1 MTPVSASA
9 YTPMLTDLG
18 SNMTAL
24 DATLATL
31 ETGNALANPAT
42 NPADSMIATLL
53 TGQLGTLTQ
62 AQSNVQSGLDWLNTQ
77 SGALQSQLQLIQQA
91 EVLATQ
97 AANGTLTAQDRAT
110 LQTQLDGLL
119 SGIDAAAGTTY
130 NGLSLRAQSAVV
142 YQSGSTSVITS
153 ISGGAGDPVGEY
165 SVDLT
170 PESNGMLTATL
181 IHNGTAVAST
191 AMINPYPNATMEPA
205 YPGEPNTVPVSW
217 FPIGSQAT
225 LAPGQYNDHGTPQ
238 DAITF
243 SETYWNSPHPVVNI
257 QLSTPQAISGVYFS
271 SGDAGNTTWNVQAFG
286 QPVGTTGLV
295 SISPVTNIPND
306 HLTIDSAMAVTPDT
320 YMALQLN
327 FKAGIGNTEIS
338 GSGGIGAVI
347 APTVSLQLTW
357 NHADAGYG
365 APITIAY
372 NPTDLANGTPTGSGP
387 FAIVPSTINVQD
399 GTQGVGL
406 QPSLLNTQ
414 ELGVQSLSIDT
425 QSNAQQAIQ
434 QLQDAARVISGLQ
447 TTTGASAGQLQAALA
462 NAETTQTQTAAS
474 AATVSDADL
483 PQATAALARDQWLA
497 QSGLQV
503 LVQTRTLQQRTAQ
516 TLAHIAS

>member
-9 YTPMLTDLG
+9 YAPLLTDLG
-18 SNMTAL
+18 SNTAAL
-24 DATLATL
+24 DTTLATL

-53 TGQLGTLTQ
+53 IGQLGMLTQ
-62 AQSNVQSGLDWLNTQ
+62 AQSNLLSGLDWLNTQ

-153 ISGGAGDPVGEY
+153 ITGGAGDPQGTY
-165 SVDLT
+165 SVDMT

-205 YPGEPNTVPVSW
+205 YPGGPDTVPVSW
-217 FPIGSQAT
+217 FPIGSEAT
-225 LAPGQYNDHGTPQ
+225 LAPGESSDLGSPQ
-238 DAITF
+238 DAITY
-243 SETYWNSPHPVVNI
+243 SNTWNSPDPIVTI
-257 QLSTPQAISGVYFS
+257 QLAAPQTLSGIYMS
-271 SGDAGNTTWNVQAFG
+271 SYDIGGSIWKVQAFG
-286 QPVGTTGLV
+286 TPVGASGFT
-295 SISPVTNIPND
+295 SISPEMTIPSSNY
-306 HLTIDSAMAVTPDT
+306 SVNYAMAVTPNT
-320 YMALQLN
+320 YTALQLN
-327 FKAGIGNTEIS
+327 FSQSAGNTQFDY
-338 GSGGIGAVI
+338 GGIGAVI

-365 APITIAY
+365 APITVDY
-372 NPTDLANGTPTGSGP
+372 NPTDLTTGTPVGSGP
-387 FAIVPSTINVQD
+387 FAIVPSTINVQNA
-399 GTQGVGL
+399 TQGVAL

-414 ELGVQSLSIDT
+414 ELGIQSLSIDT
-425 QSNAQQAIQ
+425 QDQAQQAMQ
-434 QLQDAARVISGLQ
+434 QLQDAAQVISGLQ
-447 TTTGASAGQLQAALA
+447 TTTGASVEQLQAALQ
-462 NAETTQTQTAAS
+462 NAESTAAQTTAS
-474 AATVSDADL
+474 AATVSSADL
-483 PQATAALARDQWLA
+483 PQVTVALARQQWLA

-503 LVQTRTLQQRTAQ
+503 LTQARTLQQRTAQ
-516 TLAHIAS
+516 TLATIVS